1 MNENIKNNVV
11 KVSEALGRAIGSFG
25 GVLLS
30 ALFIYWGWGV
40 LAPHLNAP
48 EFTYWEIAG
57 IRFAV
62 GTIIKMLKR

>member
-1 MNENIKNNVV
+1 MSENTKNNVA

>member
-1 MNENIKNNVV
+1 MNENTKTNL
-11 KVSEALGRAIGSFG
+11 EMLGRAIGAYCA
-25 GVLLS
+25 VLLS

-62 GTIIKMLKR
+62 GTIIKMLKG